1 MKQIKI
7 FKKKKRIE
15 RNLNVW
21 NNFELNPTW
30 QNRTDTI
37 KDDLT
42 MGGQKKNKSKN
53 DQNSFKRFLLIQYF
67 STKLN

>member
-21 NNFELNPTW
+21 NIFELNPTW

-42 MGGQKKNKSKN
+42 MGGQKKTSLKMIKTVSNV
-53 DQNSFKRFLLIQYF
+53 FC
-67 STKLN
+67 